1 MRLTNGNRL
10 TVNDVATAI
19 VAFIA
24 GTWLA
29 LHLLGLIG

>member
-1 MRLTNGNRL
+1 MRLSNGNRL

-24 GTWLA
+24 GTAIA
-29 LHLLGLIG
+29 LRLLGLIG